1 MKILFLC
8 VANSARSQMAEGLAR
23 DLYGSNAIVASAGS
37 EPSKVNPFAIRAMKN
52 IGIDITSHHS
62 KPISEVLSH
71 DIDLVVTL
79 CADEVC
85 PIVPTSTKK
94 EHWPF
99 KDPAAASGTEEDI
112 LTSFELIRDQIKAQ
126 LVDFGRRA
134 NLLKEKSNEE
144 S

>member
-23 DLYGSNAIVASAGS
+23 NLYGHKAMVASAGS
-37 EPSKVNPFAIRAMKN
+37 EPSKVNPFAIQAMQN

-62 KPISEVLSH
+62 KAIDQVLSD

-79 CADEVC
+79 CEDEVC
-85 PIVPTSTKK
+85 PVVPSSTRK

-99 KDPAAASGTEEDI
+99 PDPAAASGSAAEILKRFEEVRDDI
-112 LTSFELIRDQIKAQ
+112 RKKLI
-126 LVDFGRRA
+126 LFG
-134 NLLKEKSNEE
+134 KESHLI
-144 S
+144 

>member
-23 DLYGSNAIVASAGS
+23 NLYDDKAVVASAGS
-37 EPSKVNPFAIRAMKN
+37 EPSKVNPFAIRAMKK
-52 IGIDITSHHS
+52 IGIDITSHYS
-62 KPISEVLSH
+62 KPISEVLSD

-99 KDPAAASGTEEDI
+99 KDPAAASGSEEGI

-134 NLLKEKSNEE
+134 NLLKVTSNEE